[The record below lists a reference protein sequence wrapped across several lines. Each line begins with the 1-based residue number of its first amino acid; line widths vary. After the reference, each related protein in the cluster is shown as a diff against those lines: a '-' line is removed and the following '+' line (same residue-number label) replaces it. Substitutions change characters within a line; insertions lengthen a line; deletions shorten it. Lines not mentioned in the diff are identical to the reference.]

1 MQRFQAK
8 SFSHTLT
15 HFCFELYFIQS
26 NSHLHLHEICH
37 IDLFLTPSKLLTRL
51 SVLLV
56 QRQAGN
62 NSHKL
67 KNKTRQIKI

>member
-37 IDLFLTPSKLLTRL
+37 IDLFLTPNKLLTRL
-51 SVLLV
+51 SVLL
-56 QRQAGN
+56 A
-62 NSHKL
+62 
-67 KNKTRQIKI
+67 